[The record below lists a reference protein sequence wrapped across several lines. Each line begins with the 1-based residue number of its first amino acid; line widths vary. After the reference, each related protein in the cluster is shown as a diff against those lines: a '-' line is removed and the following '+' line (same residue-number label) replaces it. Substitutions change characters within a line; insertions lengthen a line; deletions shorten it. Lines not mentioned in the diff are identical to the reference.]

1 MADLGDLVGEVYAIR
16 ALLGTGGTAKV
27 FLAERI
33 SDGMRHAIKEIPV
46 GKAQRA
52 GMLAELRLLEKL
64 YHPALP
70 HLWSAWEENGFIY
83 VAMDYV
89 EGISMDAF
97 LRKQGAVPQEL
108 AVDWAKQLCK
118 ALVYLHG
125 FQPPVIYRDLKPAN
139 VILQKDGRLKL
150 VDFGAIWQKERGK
163 RKGPALGTPG
173 YAAPE
178 QYGKHP
184 RSDARTDVY
193 GLGMT
198 LYYALTGHDPAK
210 PPHQIRRIREWNP
223 QLSPKLER
231 IVRKC
236 TRRNPWRR
244 YQSCAS
250 LLRDLERL
258 SFSS

>member
-89 EGISMDAF
+89 EGISMDSF

-150 VDFGAIWQKERGK
+150 VDFGAIWQKEWGK

-178 QYGKHP
+178 QYGKRS
-184 RSDARTDVY
+184 RSDVRTDVY

-198 LYYALTGHDPAK
+198 LYYALTGHDPAL
-210 PPHQIRRIREWNP
+210 PPHQICRIREWNP
-223 QLSPKLER
+223 KLSPKLEK
-231 IVRKC
+231 IVSKC
-236 TRRNPWRR
+236 TRKSPWRR
-244 YQSCAS
+244 YQSCAA
-250 LLRDLERL
+250 LLKDLERL